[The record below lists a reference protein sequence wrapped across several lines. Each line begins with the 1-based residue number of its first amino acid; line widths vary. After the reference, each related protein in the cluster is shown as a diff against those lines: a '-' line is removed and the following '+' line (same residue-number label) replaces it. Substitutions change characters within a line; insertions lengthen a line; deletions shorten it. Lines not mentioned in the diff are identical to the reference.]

1 MRPIILSEGGDTSN
15 TPEQLFNISDV
26 TGRETHTYITAL
38 LQTQMDVQQKVKKII
53 KAKSKGNQLISQ
65 LDELG
70 EIKDTFMYDG
80 GIRLSEKDLNDIV
93 ENLYLIDG
101 TNKTQLN
108 TTEDNPYIQSLCH
121 DFCYFR

>member
-1 MRPIILSEGGDTSN
+1 MRPIILSEDGEFTR
-15 TPEQLFNISDV
+15 TPVQLFNLSDV
-26 TGRETHTYITAL
+26 TGRESDVYISKL
-38 LQTQMDVQQKVKKII
+38 LQTQVDVEEKVKKII
-53 KAKSKGNQLISQ
+53 KVKNTGNQLVSE

-93 ENLYLIDG
+93 ENLYLVDG
-101 TNKTQLN
+101 SSKTQMN
-108 TTEDNPYIQSLCH
+108 TTEDNPYIQALCH